1 MKAGRAR
8 CGTGLAPLMR
18 LSNDQSIS
26 DWISVRARTPIEM
39 RLVIELSQ
47 FDDEVPLNI
56 VKAVLM
62 NSCVRRVNL
71 GDASPM

>member
-1 MKAGRAR
+1 M
-8 CGTGLAPLMR
+8 
-18 LSNDQSIS
+18 
-26 DWISVRARTPIEM
+26 EM